1 MTAGGSSPSRF
12 SMPCRWGLSR
22 EKFMTRIET
31 VICEATNR
39 LVAAEQAELFARAPV
54 PVKA

>member
-1 MTAGGSSPSRF
+1 LPL
-12 SMPCRWGLSR
+12 GLSR

-54 PVKA
+54 SVKA